1 MYKIYTIFTYF
12 HGKYEYFIFDV
23 QCFFNAVTDNFQS
36 YSYDIKIIY
45 IKKNCTP
52 TIFYILNLINLAL
65 SLIP

>member
-1 MYKIYTIFTYF
+1 MKNSIWMYKIYTLFTYF

-45 IKKNCTP
+45 IKKIVLLQYF
-52 TIFYILNLINLAL
+52 IFLILSI
-65 SLIP
+65 